1 MAKNKKEMKNLDR
14 QIVREPEQLSQN
26 NGEKLETPEKETKE
40 IAYSIAMREMA
51 DDTSSLKKLNRS
63 EEQKKERCGRT

>member
-1 MAKNKKEMKNLDR
+1 MPILKR
-14 QIVREPEQLSQN
+14 RE
-26 NGEKLETPEKETKE
+26 EKRETPEKETKG

-51 DDTSSLKKLNRS
+51 DDTSSLKKLNRG